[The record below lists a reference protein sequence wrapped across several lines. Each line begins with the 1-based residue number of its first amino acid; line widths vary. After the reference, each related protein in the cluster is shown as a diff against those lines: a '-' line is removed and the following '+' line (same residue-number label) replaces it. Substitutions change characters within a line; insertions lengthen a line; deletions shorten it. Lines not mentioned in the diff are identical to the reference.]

1 MAVTYFGQNSDGN
14 NAVNASANYLISVRF
29 QNTAGTGNITELG
42 INIHSALTGSVRL
55 GVYADGVDAQHPGAL
70 LLDAGVLTNP
80 GTGWQTISGLS
91 LAVTENTY
99 YCLAHVASSDVQV
112 RSTTGVEDIYKSFT
126 YATLPNPFGTGT
138 ATETNATCL
147 RAGVELTPSIV
158 APTVTTTAITD
169 ILGTSATSGGT
180 VTNTGGEAVTD
191 QGVCW
196 STSTNPTVADSH
208 THDVADPSPFVSSL
222 TSLTA
227 NTIYHVKAFAANSA
241 GTSYGAE
248 VDFETDVVPTLAAT
262 TAISKITHA
271 TASSGG
277 NVTADGGA
285 TITARGACWNTS
297 TLPTTANSK
306 TTDAGTTGAY
316 TSAITGLSPA
326 TTYHLRSYATNS
338 VGTTYGTEVDF
349 TTDTLSDISDAVFT
363 VAETTT
369 PVVSSLSDST
379 VYSGQVITITG
390 TDFGASQG
398 YVRFIWN
405 YAAITSWAATS
416 IVVTVPPGV
425 VSGNL
430 YVGLPTEVW
439 SAGTAYTLAV
449 VPTLTTAAISA
460 IAATTATGGGAITS
474 DGNATVTAHGICWN
488 TSTAPTTA
496 NSKTD
501 DILDPTPFVSS
512 ITGLTRATK
521 YYVRSYAT
529 NPVGTGYGPEV
540 EFTSAS
546 LAPTMAATS
555 AASAITYTTASSGGN
570 VTDDGGA
577 TVTARGVC
585 WNTST
590 APTTANSK
598 TTDAGTTGAYA
609 SSLTGLTRA
618 TKYYVR
624 SYATNSIGT
633 TYGAEIDF
641 TTLAIAP
648 TLTTSEVT
656 QITPTTA
663 TGGGELSDTGGSDI
677 TQKGACW
684 ALTANPT
691 TSSSMYEEG
700 PGGIVGTVWASRM
713 DGLDPITL
721 YHVRAYATNAIGTSY
736 GADTEFTTQSAMG
749 AIGGSLSMGISIG
762 I

>member
-1 MAVTYFGQNSDGN
+1 MSTLITAKPTASADDALWVSVGVFGYVGAYLAFGKFTNTYTSCIRFRAVDVPKDATIESAKITFISDDNYSGSYLLKIKAESNSHPASWSDITDFGSRSWTSGIDWDGSTAWTLNSSYDSIDISSIIQTVVNYADWVSGHDIAIAIEDDGSGSSTAREGYTWDGDSDKCAVLSVTYAD
-14 NAVNASANYLISVRF
+14 SV
-29 QNTAGTGNITELG
+29 
-42 INIHSALTGSVRL
+42 
-55 GVYADGVDAQHPGAL
+55 
-70 LLDAGVLTNP
+70 
-80 GTGWQTISGLS
+80 
-91 LAVTENTY
+91 
-99 YCLAHVASSDVQV
+99 
-112 RSTTGVEDIYKSFT
+112 
-126 YATLPNPFGTGT
+126 
-138 ATETNATCL
+138 
-147 RAGVELTPSIV
+147 V

-227 NTIYHVKAFAANSA
+227 NTIYHVKAFATNSA

-285 TITARGACWNTS
+285 TITARGVCWNTS
-297 TLPTTANSK
+297 TNPTTANSK

-316 TSAITGLSPA
+316 TSAITGLTAA
-326 TTYHLRSYATNS
+326 TTYHLKPYATNS

-363 VAETTT
+363 VTEAVT
-369 PVVSSLSDST
+369 PIVTSLSDST
-379 VYSGQVITITG
+379 VYAGQVITITG
-390 TDFGASQG
+390 TDFGAVEG

-416 IVVTVPPGV
+416 IVVTVPPSV
-425 VSGNL
+425 VAGNL
-430 YVGLPTEVW
+430 FVGLPTEVW

-460 IAATTATGGGAITS
+460 IAATTATGGGEITS

-488 TSTAPTTA
+488 TATAPTTA

-512 ITGLTRATK
+512 ITGLTRSTK

-540 EFTSAS
+540 EFTS
-546 LAPTMAATS
+546 LA
-555 AASAITYTTASSGGN
+555 
-570 VTDDGGA
+570 
-577 TVTARGVC
+577 
-585 WNTST
+585 
-590 APTTANSK
+590 
-598 TTDAGTTGAYA
+598 
-609 SSLTGLTRA
+609 L
-618 TKYYVR
+618 
-624 SYATNSIGT
+624 
-633 TYGAEIDF
+633 
-641 TTLAIAP
+641 AP
-648 TLTTSEVT
+648 TLTTSDVT
-656 QITPTTA
+656 QIAPTTA
-663 TGGGELSDTGGSDI
+663 TGGGTLSDTGGSAI

-700 PGGIVGTVWASRM
+700 PGGIVGSVWASTM
-713 DGLDPITL
+713 DGLAPLTL